1 MSRSFDY
8 SKWDRLE
15 VSDDEK
21 DAHPNI
27 DSSLMIRIKREQ
39 RARREA
45 EEAMKKA
52 ELRKIGT
59 PDAMK
64 QIQEIDR
71 RSKLHVDNICR
82 VVDEKTI
89 INKPE
94 KVSSSPAS
102 NDSTAPKVEARP
114 DMTEEE
120 EFEEYVEKNAPAL
133 SEYSQT
139 EKLEDSEAFLIEH
152 TDLISDH
159 ACGWLLLQMLSLEM
173 DGCRE
178 EMIHC
183 TRQYLMLRNIL
194 DLAVEA
200 KRGNDARQMI
210 KLFFKQILGDKD
222 RQALL
227 DRETGNF
234 AQQIIARAIQKR
246 AEDKATE

>member
-1 MSRSFDY
+1 MSRPFDY

-45 EEAMKKA
+45 EEAMKKDQ
-52 ELRKIGT
+52 LRKLGT
-59 PDAMK
+59 PDAIK
-64 QIQEIDR
+64 QIEEIDR

-94 KVSSSPAS
+94 KAVMTSSTSES
-102 NDSTAPKVEARP
+102 KAPKIEARAE
-114 DMTEEE
+114 MSEEE
-120 EFEEYVEKNAPAL
+120 EFEDYVEKNASAL
-133 SEYSQT
+133 SGYSRM

-152 TDLISDH
+152 TALISDH
-159 ACGWLLLQMLSLEM
+159 ACGWLLLHMLSLEM
-173 DGCRE
+173 EGCRD

-210 KLFFKQILGDKD
+210 TLFFKQILGDKE
-222 RQALL
+222 RQELL
-227 DRETGNF
+227 NRETGNF

-246 AEDKATE
+246 EEERTTE

>member
-159 ACGWLLLQMLSLEM
+159 ACGWLLLQMLSWKWM
-173 DGCRE
+173 VVGR
-178 EMIHC
+178 
-183 TRQYLMLRNIL
+183 
-194 DLAVEA
+194 
-200 KRGNDARQMI
+200 K
-210 KLFFKQILGDKD
+210 
-222 RQALL
+222 
-227 DRETGNF
+227 
-234 AQQIIARAIQKR
+234 
-246 AEDKATE
+246 